1 MTATGKRWPLLLA
14 ALLLA
19 LVVIETGAAV
29 RARSRVAGEADW
41 QATAAA
47 VRAEFRPGDLIVFA
61 PAWMDPVGRSYLGDL
76 MPIEMVAR
84 SDADRYGRIWEV
96 SIRGARAAETAGA
109 EREVEQ
115 DHGLVHVARWKSPP
129 PAPVTVRYDFTAHLA
144 EALVTQVPVDG
155 RGDERPCFQDPRDG
169 DAGFGCASTHV
180 GRRTLEIDYR
190 PRRGVLVPVDQ
201 HLVTRLEYR
210 AVPLGGTLVGYT
222 GLHDYYARKN
232 ADGPVDFVVFIDDET
247 VYRGRTG
254 NADAWKRFA
263 IDTSRFAGAAPHR
276 VRFEV
281 SAPAPAWRNFGFHV
295 EARP

>member
-1 MTATGKRWPLLLA
+1 VTATGKRWPLLFA

-19 LVVIETGAAV
+19 LVVIETGVAV
-29 RARSRVAGEADW
+29 LARYRVAGEADW
-41 QATAAA
+41 QAAAA
-47 VRAEFRPGDLIVFA
+47 TVRAGFRPGDLIVFA
-61 PAWMDPVGRSYLGDL
+61 PVWMDQVGRSYLGDL

-84 SDADRYGRIWEV
+84 SDADHYGRIWEV
-96 SIRGARAAETAGA
+96 SIRGARAPETAGA
-109 EREVEQ
+109 QREFEH
-115 DHGLVHVARWKSPP
+115 DHGLVRVARWKNPP

-144 EALVTQVPVDG
+144 EALVTQLPVDG
-155 RGDERPCFQDPRDG
+155 RGDERPCFQEPRDG

-201 HLVTRLEYR
+201 RLVTRLEYS
-210 AVPLGGTLVGYT
+210 AVPLGSTLVGYT

-232 ADGPVDFVVFIDDET
+232 ADGPVDFAVFIDDQP
-247 VYRGRTG
+247 VHRGRTG

-263 IDTSRFAGAAPHR
+263 IDTSRLAGAPHR

>member
-1 MTATGKRWPLLLA
+1 MTATGKRWPLLFA

-29 RARSRVAGEADW
+29 LARSRVASEADW
-41 QATAAA
+41 QAAAA
-47 VRAEFRPGDLIVFA
+47 TVRAGFRPGDLIVFA

-84 SDADRYGRIWEV
+84 SDTDPYGRIWEV
-96 SIRGARAAETAGA
+96 SIRGARAPETASA
-109 EREVEQ
+109 EREFEHDQ
-115 DHGLVHVARWKSPP
+115 GLVRVARWKNSA

-144 EALVTQVPVDG
+144 EALVTQLPVDG
-155 RGDERPCFQDPRDG
+155 RGDERPCFQEPRDD

-201 HLVTRLEYR
+201 RLITRLEYR
-210 AVPLGGTLVGYT
+210 SVPLGGTLVGYT

-232 ADGPVDFVVFIDDET
+232 TDGPVDFAVYIDDEP
-247 VYRGRTG
+247 VHRARTG

-263 IDTSRFAGAAPHR
+263 IDTSRYAGAVHR